1 MTEEV
6 RRYGVVAAALDGR
19 MMNGEA
25 AAALGV
31 SLRQLKRI
39 KAKVKKEGPS
49 GIKHGNSGRPSCRA
63 FPAGMKERAM
73 KLANEKYFDF
83 QLLPPLGDAGRA
95 GRDKDQPRDLAAMAS
110 S

>member
-49 GIKHGNSGRPSCRA
+49 GIKHGNSGRPSCQS
-63 FPAGMKERAM
+63 FPCRDERA
-73 KLANEKYFDF
+73 
-83 QLLPPLGDAGRA
+83 GDEAR
-95 GRDKDQPRDLAAMAS
+95 Q
-110 S
+110 

>member
-31 SLRQLKRI
+31 SLRQLQRGSRLK
-39 KAKVKKEGPS
+39 
-49 GIKHGNSGRPSCRA
+49 
-63 FPAGMKERAM
+63 
-73 KLANEKYFDF
+73 
-83 QLLPPLGDAGRA
+83 
-95 GRDKDQPRDLAAMAS
+95 
-110 S
+110 